1 MDRKLRMYGL
11 LLSGVLVGFVSSMEA
26 SAQAS
31 NELAADSIETVTGL
45 DLALNEPVTPADY
58 TLAMHLL
65 GMAMDLNPKDADLA
79 RSVVEA
85 AWLAGEHEELIRATR
100 VVIKND
106 PKDTV
111 AQLRLI
117 SAIVNRDQTVEGR
130 IEAYKRFIGDGDS
143 PIDASVR
150 SRLMLDMA
158 LLERERGNETGFLS
172 ALRGAAKLDPANK
185 EAQSL
190 VVQHYSQVIDDASTM
205 MRLQLRVLYADPLD
219 PHVHIAIARMC
230 AAEGATDA
238 AWRFL
243 NSAIAI
249 FRIDSGKVPPR
260 LQEQQLSMLWQYEG
274 PQAILDRLNPTLAD
288 ERATRQAQIES
299 RIAADEPYDDLE
311 PPTDI
316 RYEPGTDRIRLLAAF
331 ILNDQITVDSVLM
344 DLQRSL
350 IAYYAATKEQTQ
362 VRGANRGA
370 LLGSY
375 LNEVVT
381 FQTMRAIVGVDAELI
396 RNDMNSIVSNAP
408 ELEKFFRPFEPFSQ
422 FAGGEY
428 LEAKSSAIEQLAPS
442 APRDLLIALA
452 SEKLG
457 QTQEAISLYTQL
469 TLDYPLEA
477 TGALARSRLEE
488 LTNGA
493 DQTTPEGM
501 KMRDIA
507 NEVPTWLDQMIVQP
521 ENTMALSISPTKTSF
536 KAGEQSRLTVRL
548 TNLSTLPL
556 SIGSSHPIDSN
567 LLFVP
572 GFREIGSNFKGTG
585 RSKVVDLGRR
595 LRLMP
600 LEELE
605 IEIEPDSIQTRWL
618 IQTQPQSVVRQRWRA
633 LQGFKPLPGGGI
645 VNSPFALVSE
655 TPLIERRVLPEV
667 SASIDV
673 IVDGIGSSNPDE
685 VLRCVRAAGAI
696 LYKPNSRPDL
706 LEEDHSRLV
715 NALWERFASSDTSTK
730 VWMLG
735 VLPTRVASP
744 PMKSFDD
751 QVQQTLTAD
760 SLLDSDLPSVLVA
773 MTLLT
778 RVESMSSPM
787 FDVARSHSDERVR
800 WIAEQIAKRITNVEP
815 MFTGTDR
822 PFETFTGLPDQGSG
836 Y

>member
-1 MDRKLRMYGL
+1 MERKLHMYGL
-11 LLSGVLVGFVSSMEA
+11 MLSGILVGSLVSTHA
-26 SAQAS
+26 RAQAS
-31 NELAADSIETVTGL
+31 NEQAANSIETVASL

-58 TLAMHLL
+58 TLAMHMLS
-65 GMAMDLNPKDADLA
+65 MAMDMNPTDADLA

-85 AWLAGEHEELIRATR
+85 AWSAGDQEELIRATR

-117 SAIVNRDQTVEGR
+117 SAIVNRAQTAEGR
-130 IEAYKRFIGDGDS
+130 IEAYKRFVGGDDS

-158 LLERERGNETGFLS
+158 LLERERGNETAFLS

-190 VVQHYSQVIDDASTM
+190 VVQHYSQVINDQSTIM
-205 MRLQLRVLYADPLD
+205 SLQMRVLYADPLD

-243 NSAIAI
+243 NTGIAI
-249 FRIDSGKVPPR
+249 FRIDSGQVPPR
-260 LQEQQLSMLWQYEG
+260 LQEQQLSLLWQYEG
-274 PQAILDRLNPTLAD
+274 AQAILDRLDPTLAD
-288 ERATRQAQIES
+288 ERATRQAQIDA

-311 PPTDI
+311 PPTEI

-331 ILNDQITVDSVLM
+331 ILKNQETVDSVLM

-350 IAYYAATKEQTQ
+350 IAYYVEVRDQMAQ
-362 VRGANRGA
+362 RGANKGA

-396 RNDMNSIVSNAP
+396 RNDMNSIVAEAP
-408 ELEKFFRPFEPFSQ
+408 ELEKFFRPFEPFSL

-428 LEAKSSAIEQLAPS
+428 LEAKNSAIEQLAAS

-452 SEKLG
+452 SERLG
-457 QTQEAISLYTQL
+457 QTAEAIELYTQL

-488 LTNGA
+488 LTNGE

-501 KMRDIA
+501 KMREIA
-507 NEVPTWLDQMIVQP
+507 NQVPAWFDQMIVNP
-521 ENTMALSISPTKTSF
+521 ENTMSLSIAPTKSSF
-536 KAGEQSRLTVRL
+536 ESGEQSSLTIRLV
-548 TNLSTLPL
+548 NISTLPL
-556 SIGSSHPIDSN
+556 SLGSAHPIDSN
-567 LLFVP
+567 LLIVP
-572 GFREIGSNFKGTG
+572 GFREIDTNFKGKG
-585 RSKVVDLGRR
+585 RSKVIDLGRR
-595 LRLMP
+595 LRLNP
-600 LEELE
+600 LEELVVE
-605 IEIEPDSIQTRWL
+605 VEPDSIQTRWL
-618 IQTQPQSVVRQRWRA
+618 IQSQPQSAVRQRWRA

-655 TPLIERRVLPEV
+655 TPLIERRVLAEAT
-667 SASIDV
+667 ASIDV
-673 IVDGIGSSNPDE
+673 LVEGLGSTNPDE
-685 VLRCVRAAGAI
+685 VVRCVRGAGAI
-696 LYKPNSRPDL
+696 LYKPDTRPDFV
-706 LEEDHSRLV
+706 EDDFKRLV
-715 NALWERFASSDTSTK
+715 NALWDCYASSDTANK

-735 VLPTRVASP
+735 VLPTKVASP
-744 PMKSFDD
+744 AMASFDER
-751 QVQQTLTAD
+751 VQQTLTAD
-760 SLLDSDLPSVLVA
+760 SLVDSDLPSALVA

-787 FDVARSHSDERVR
+787 FDVAKSHSDGRVQ
-800 WIAEQIAKRITNVEP
+800 WIAEQIEKRIMNIEP
-815 MFTGTDR
+815 MYAGTDR
-822 PFETFTGLPDQGSG
+822 PFEAFGKGPTQTTGF
-836 Y
+836 